1 METVIII
8 LFGFGCFFA
17 GVYSSNHFEGW
28 LENKVEPYTE
38 QKRESEIKEL
48 SDKLDKFI
56 KKLTGE

>member
-8 LFGFGCFFA
+8 LFEFGCFFA
-17 GVYSSNHFEGW
+17 GVYSSNNFESW
-28 LENKVEPYTE
+28 LKSKVEPHTE

>member
-1 METVIII
+1 METVIIL
-8 LFGFGCFFA
+8 LFGLGCFFTGA
-17 GVYSSNHFEGW
+17 YFSNHFEGW
-28 LENKVEPYTE
+28 LENKIEPYTE